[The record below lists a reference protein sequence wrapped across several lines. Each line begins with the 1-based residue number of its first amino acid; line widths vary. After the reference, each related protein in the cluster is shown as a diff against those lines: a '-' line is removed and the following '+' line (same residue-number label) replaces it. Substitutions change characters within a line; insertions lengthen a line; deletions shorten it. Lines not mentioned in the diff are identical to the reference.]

1 MKERRNEKEKWN
13 HLLQPIAMKKEYLA
27 VYSVHL
33 VSLFKC
39 HET

>member
-1 MKERRNEKEKWN
+1 MESLVTTCRNE
-13 HLLQPIAMKKEYLA
+13 KEYLA